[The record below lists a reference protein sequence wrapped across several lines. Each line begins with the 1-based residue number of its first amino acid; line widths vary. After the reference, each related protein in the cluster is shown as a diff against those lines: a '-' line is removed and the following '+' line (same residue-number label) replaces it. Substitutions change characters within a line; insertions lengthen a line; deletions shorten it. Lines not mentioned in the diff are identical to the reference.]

1 MMSRGSMGKQI
12 ATSPS
17 SKKLKKMAKGG
28 SAASYLSP
36 AVAIAESLKAGKPRG
51 LAQLAPAAMAMKKNK
66 DKSSSVGSV
75 TGMKKGG
82 KTKKMMCGGP
92 AKKK

>member
-12 ATSPS
+12 ATAPS
-17 SKKLKKMAKGG
+17 SKKPKKMA
-28 SAASYLSP
+28 
-36 AVAIAESLKAGKPRG
+36 
-51 LAQLAPAAMAMKKNK
+51 
-66 DKSSSVGSV
+66 
-75 TGMKKGG
+75 KGG